1 MQTHCLL
8 NLSDKARLIGC
19 NGDSGVRNAEK
30 PSLHPS
36 TRLIP
41 SRKRI
46 ALVAHDK
53 RKEKMACWALKH
65 RKRLIEHELYATAHT
80 ADIIAEVL
88 NAPVFR
94 FLSGPLGGDQQI
106 GSRIAE
112 SSIDVLIFFWD
123 PLGHQ
128 PHESDVK
135 ALLRLA
141 TAWNIPNACNEATAD
156 CIISSPLFEAELQT
170 ASDSPTQNLFTV
182 KETTDHLRLPKYY
195 QKTCIGE
202 DASLISEPGPRH
214 GLRSNRKKQTK
225 QAAA

>member
-1 MQTHCLL
+1 MKT
-8 NLSDKARLIGC
+8 NPNSTA
-19 NGDSGVRNAEK
+19 
-30 PSLHPS
+30 SLEPS
-36 TRLIP
+36 TNAADFAERVRVNQAKLTSELRPHYDFIP

-88 NAPVFR
+88 NATVFR

-128 PHESDVK
+128 PHDSDVK

-156 CIISSPLFEAELQT
+156 CIISSPLFDAAPQAVSE
-170 ASDSPTQNLFTV
+170 SQN
-182 KETTDHLRLPKYY
+182 HNLPQMRRQSGLGLWQCG
-195 QKTCIGE
+195 QKRSISQKLAFIGVW
-202 DASLISEPGPRH
+202 AFWKPPGFR
-214 GLRSNRKKQTK
+214 GS
-225 QAAA
+225 

>member
-1 MQTHCLL
+1 MQTQCLL
-8 NLSDKARLIGC
+8 NLSDKAIVDKARLIGG
-19 NGDSGVRNAEK
+19 NGDSSVRNAEK

-156 CIISSPLFEAELQT
+156 CIISSPLFDAAPQAVSE
-170 ASDSPTQNLFTV
+170 SPNHNLPQMRRQSG
-182 KETTDHLRLPKYY
+182 L
-195 QKTCIGE
+195 
-202 DASLISEPGPRH
+202 
-214 GLRSNRKKQTK
+214 GLRQCGQKRSISQKLAFIGVWAFWKPPRFRGS
-225 QAAA
+225 